1 MTAYP
6 HIAERLFGQAH
17 AIEPHAL
24 RAILEGP
31 AARRV
36 LSGEKLEGSTGKK
49 NKVTT
54 SRLSAIVDCE
64 RVIVAGGVGEFGLT
78 DDGIAIVPICGV
90 LSRRFD
96 WLTALCGWTTYEGLS
111 AILDAIA
118 ADSRVIA
125 ALLDVESPGGEAAGM
140 LDVGDKIIAF
150 REHKQIWAVA
160 NTVMCSAAYAVG
172 GSASR
177 VVLPR
182 LAQIG
187 SLGAVRVHV
196 DQSASDLA
204 GGEKYTAIYSGARK
218 IDGWGHAP
226 LSEGAAKVYQA
237 NVDNCRN
244 QLCDLVGRQGRMTS
258 KQALATEAAVVPDFE
273 AVSSKYADDVLTFE
287 DALAELTDYATKR
300 SHSTSAAASAV
311 QPGGQ
316 QPMKTPPNAA
326 AAAAETNKTTDP
338 APAAAASADKPAP
351 TAPAQAEAPSDDGDK
366 CPTCNGSGKKTKAEA
381 PAAAPATAAAP
392 IETYTTAM
400 GEETLELC
408 TLAGAPLATARG
420 FVAAKTP
427 IAKVRA
433 DLAAAKA
440 AAADGPQL
448 NLTPAPTSATAGWD
462 EAIANVNKQLGHASK
477 K

>member
-1 MTAYP
+1 
-6 HIAERLFGQAH
+6 
-17 AIEPHAL
+17 
-24 RAILEGP
+24 
-31 AARRV
+31 
-36 LSGEKLEGSTGKK
+36 
-49 NKVTT
+49 
-54 SRLSAIVDCE
+54 
-64 RVIVAGGVGEFGLT
+64 
-78 DDGIAIVPICGV
+78 
-90 LSRRFD
+90 
-96 WLTALCGWTTYEGLS
+96 
-111 AILDAIA
+111 
-118 ADSRVIA
+118 
-125 ALLDVESPGGEAAGM
+125 
-140 LDVGDKIIAF
+140 
-150 REHKQIWAVA
+150 
-160 NTVMCSAAYAVG
+160 
-172 GSASR
+172 
-177 VVLPR
+177 
-182 LAQIG
+182 
-187 SLGAVRVHV
+187 
-196 DQSASDLA
+196 
-204 GGEKYTAIYSGARK
+204 
-218 IDGWGHAP
+218 
-226 LSEGAAKVYQA
+226 
-237 NVDNCRN
+237 
-244 QLCDLVGRQGRMTS
+244 
-258 KQALATEAAVVPDFE
+258 
-273 AVSSKYADDVLTFE
+273 
-287 DALAELTDYATKR
+287 
-300 SHSTSAAASAV
+300 
-311 QPGGQ
+311 
-316 QPMKTPPNAA
+316 MKTPPNAA